1 MKRTIDVI
9 GSAALLIVLSPVI
22 ALVAALVALRLGRPV
37 IFRHE
42 RPGRNEVPFT
52 LLKFRT
58 MTDATDTEG
67 RLLPDADRL
76 TPFGR
81 RLRATSLDELPELW
95 NVLRG
100 DMSLVGP
107 RPLLTEYLPHYT
119 PRQARRHEVRPG
131 VTGWAQVNGRND
143 LPWSEKLEL
152 DVWYVE
158 HRTLWLDI
166 WILLRT
172 LAVPFLRQGI
182 SRSGHATTPRFEGA
196 PDAVPTTPNGLR
208 RLPTVLHVTTI
219 DLSLVALLLPQLVGI
234 RDADYHVIGASA
246 PGPAVAQLEATGIPH
261 LPIHHSTRRNAPHK
275 DLLAFFELLRL
286 LRRLRPDILHTH
298 NPKPGFYGRIAG
310 RIARVPL
317 VVNTVHG
324 LYATP
329 DDPWLRRA
337 VVYTLERIAAAFSDA
352 ELVQNSEDLETL
364 RRLGVPAKRLHL
376 LGNGIDLERFDPGK
390 WPGARERLR
399 SEWGVSD
406 DEVVVGFVGRLVAEK
421 GIPELLAAVELMRSE
436 GLPVRLALVGMADPA
451 KPDALDTETL
461 TAAGVMILGPQDPI
475 EPYFRAFDILALPS
489 HREGF
494 PRVPME
500 AAAMCLPVVT
510 TNIRGCREVVAN
522 NLTGILVPANDF
534 RALTDALLALTL
546 DPDLRTKYGDSAR
559 ELAYNQFDIH
569 AQIRIVLRTYSAL
582 RQSVSAAPIGFVQ
595 NRKAIGD

>member
-1 MKRTIDVI
+1 MKRTIDVV
-9 GSAALLIVLSPVI
+9 GSAALLIVLSPII
-22 ALVAALVALRLGRPV
+22 ALIAALVALRLGRPV

-58 MTDATDTEG
+58 MTDATDAEG

-131 VTGWAQVNGRND
+131 VTGWAQINGRND

-152 DVWYVE
+152 DVWYAE

-172 LAVPFLRQGI
+172 LAVPFCRRGI
-182 SRSGHATTPRFEGA
+182 SRSGHATAPRFEGA
-196 PDAVPTTPNGLR
+196 PDAVSTTPDGLR

-219 DLSLVALLLPQLVGI
+219 GLTLEHILLPHLIGI
-234 RDADYHVIGASA
+234 RDFGFHVLTASA
-246 PGPAVAQLEATGIPH
+246 PGPGVERLEQVGVPH
-261 LPIHHSTRRNAPHK
+261 HPLTHSTRRFSLSN
-275 DLLAFFELLRL
+275 DVRAFIELFRL
-286 LRRLRPDILHTH
+286 IRRLRPDIVHTH
-298 NPKPGFYGRIAG
+298 NPKPGFYGRIA
-310 RIARVPL
+310 ARLANVPL

-329 DDPWLRRA
+329 DDPFLKRFA
-337 VVYTLERIAAAFSDA
+337 VYSLERIAAAFSHH
-352 ELVQNSEDLETL
+352 ELTVNQDDLRTL
-364 RRLGVPAKRLHL
+364 ELLGVPPQRLTL
-376 LGNGIDLERFDPGK
+376 LGEGIDLTRFDPAR

-399 SEWGVSD
+399 AEWRLQPGD
-406 DEVVVGFVGRLVAEK
+406 VVFGFVGRFVEEK
-421 GIPELLAAVELMRSE
+421 GLPELVEAFRILRDKR
-436 GLPVRLALVGMADPA
+436 LPVHLVLIGGADPDKSDSLEPERLRNIDPEGVQVLGWQQMVEPHLLALDV
-451 KPDALDTETL
+451 L
-461 TAAGVMILGPQDPI
+461 V
-475 EPYFRAFDILALPS
+475 LPS

-494 PRVPME
+494 PLTPME
-500 AAAMCLPVVT
+500 AAAL
-510 TNIRGCREVVAN
+510 G
-522 NLTGILVPANDF
+522 VPAIVSDV
-534 RALTDALLALTL
+534 RGARDTVVPEVSGLRIPVRDVPALAAAMERLARDEALRRRLGRGAREESRTRFDVQDKVRITL
-546 DPDLRTKYGDSAR
+546 DVYRRG
-559 ELAYNQFDIH
+559 LADRMH
-569 AQIRIVLRTYSAL
+569 P
-582 RQSVSAAPIGFVQ
+582 APV
-595 NRKAIGD
+595 RA